1 MAGRHRAE
9 RAHDVVRLA
18 EARTTHPATMAVFA
32 DGALSVDQAA
42 IATKA
47 PSYLD
52 DHFAEVAPLAT
63 VAQLRIMMRAAR
75 PAPPKP
81 VPEHEETFK
90 AHFDDDGR
98 YRFQGVLDADH
109 GRLVDAALTAARDAL
124 FHDGHTKVSW
134 ADAVVE
140 MAQRSMDAAT
150 PARRERFRVT
160 WFLDPTNPVPASWI
174 DGIAIPDWLREHLS
188 CDGTVSPT
196 FTAGGRPVNVGRSQ
210 RDIPERTRRLVL
222 HRDKKCRVP
231 GCTQTRWL
239 QVHHV
244 EHRVDGGPD
253 DTPNLVALCPADHRL
268 HHQGRLGITGDA
280 DEPDGLTFTDA
291 RGDVIDP
298 AARPTVPTRPPPDPK
313 VPYEHPLR
321 RTDAALV
328 DHVPRPTTG
337 HRRRRLTRRY
347 PGLGHHERGAVGD
360 DDRVLELRGQV
371 AVGVSSVQPS
381 SASSAHVAP
390 VDRNGSMASTRPSH
404 RTVRSRRSS
413 MPGTLGVSYRSRPVP
428 WP

>member
-1 MAGRHRAE
+1 MNGDGVDPGEVVPTAPAASIEDRLREVCGQLNVLHAQLVELAAEAAPTGAWHGAGIRSLAHWLTWQGGIAPA

-32 DGALSVDQAA
+32 DGALSVDQVA

-47 PSYLD
+47 PAYLD

-109 GRLVDAALTAARDAL
+109 GRIVDAALTEARDAL

-188 CDGTVSPT
+188 CDGTISPT
-196 FTAGGRPVNVGRSQ
+196 FTADARPVSVGRTQ

-239 QVHHV
+239 QVHHI

-280 DEPDGLTFTDA
+280 DDPDGLTFTDA

-298 AARPTVPTRPPPDPK
+298 AARPTVPTRPPPRPK
-313 VPYEHPLR
+313 VPYEHPLGER
-321 RTDAALV
+321 MQHWSIMYPDPPRDTDDAA
-328 DHVPRPTTG
+328 
-337 HRRRRLTRRY
+337 
-347 PGLGHHERGAVGD
+347 
-360 DDRVLELRGQV
+360 
-371 AVGVSSVQPS
+371 
-381 SASSAHVAP
+381 
-390 VDRNGSMASTRPSH
+390 
-404 RTVRSRRSS
+404 
-413 MPGTLGVSYRSRPVP
+413 
-428 WP
+428 

>member
-1 MAGRHRAE
+1 MNGAGVDPGEVVPTAPAASIEDRLREVCGQLNVLHAQLVELAAE
-9 RAHDVVRLA
+9 AAQTGAWHGAGVRSLAHWLTWQGGIAPARAHDVVRLA

-196 FTAGGRPVNVGRSQ
+196 FTEGGRPVSVGRSQ

-244 EHRVDGGPD
+244 EHRVDGGAD

-298 AARPTVPTRPPPDPK
+298 AARPTVPTRPPPRPK
-313 VPYEHPLR
+313 VPYEHPLGER
-321 RTDAALV
+321 MQHWSIMYPDPPRDTGDAA
-328 DHVPRPTTG
+328 
-337 HRRRRLTRRY
+337 
-347 PGLGHHERGAVGD
+347 
-360 DDRVLELRGQV
+360 
-371 AVGVSSVQPS
+371 
-381 SASSAHVAP
+381 
-390 VDRNGSMASTRPSH
+390 
-404 RTVRSRRSS
+404 
-413 MPGTLGVSYRSRPVP
+413 
-428 WP
+428 